1 LRSCPSTGPTKI
13 EGEDAKYF
21 RVYFGLRKFPG
32 GGGRRELY
40 AISEPVDLLEGSSIR
55 NPLQQ
60 LRERFHPLFYARK
73 SPVGRFVIRMVDL
86 PVWLSI
92 PHVSFKV
99 RGRLV
104 THGLAF
110 AAIGSQEPGSEALA
124 LVCIDRLKLES
135 FWDVGANIGY
145 YTWLL
150 KSASLGLRA
159 VMFEAAPANAQLIC
173 RTLKRNQLPGV
184 ELIAA
189 GASDRQGEGYL
200 RVDSL
205 AGATSTLD
213 NSAEQTFE
221 EQHWGIPSEKAA
233 ISLVTIDD
241 ERSHRLRVDFL
252 KIDVEGHE
260 AAVLRGA
267 QHTISSDQP
276 IVFIECFHPDHACL
290 ADLEREGYRFVDSD
304 RLKAQVDS
312 ETTNYFG
319 FPPKFHSSID
329 LLLKQ
334 ARERLDA

>member
-1 LRSCPSTGPTKI
+1 
-13 EGEDAKYF
+13 
-21 RVYFGLRKFPG
+21 
-32 GGGRRELY
+32 
-40 AISEPVDLLEGSSIR
+40 
-55 NPLQQ
+55 LQQ
-60 LRERFHPLFYARK
+60 LRERFHPLYYARK
-73 SPVGRFVIRMVDL
+73 SALGRFVIRLVDL

-92 PHVSFKV
+92 PEVSFKV

-124 LVCIDRLKLES
+124 LACIDRLKLES

-150 KSASLGLRA
+150 KSASLGLGA
-159 VMFEAAPANAQLIC
+159 VMFEASPANAQLI
-173 RTLKRNQLPGV
+173 RTTLKRNRLPGV

-189 GASDRQGEGYL
+189 GASDCQGEGYL

-221 EQHWGIPSEKAA
+221 EQHWGVPSGKTA
-233 ISLVTIDD
+233 ISLVTIDE
-241 ERSHRLRVDFL
+241 ERSRRLRVDFL

-276 IVFIECFHPDHACL
+276 ILFVECFHPEHVCL
-290 ADLEREGYRFVDSD
+290 GNLEREGYRFVDGD

-319 FPPKFHSSID
+319 FPRKFHSNID

-334 ARERLDA
+334 ARERLEA

>member
-1 LRSCPSTGPTKI
+1 
-13 EGEDAKYF
+13 
-21 RVYFGLRKFPG
+21 
-32 GGGRRELY
+32 
-40 AISEPVDLLEGSSIR
+40 
-55 NPLQQ
+55 LQQ
-60 LRERFHPLFYARK
+60 LRERFHPLYYARK
-73 SPVGRFVIRMVDL
+73 SAAGRFVIRLVDL

-92 PHVSFKV
+92 PDVSFKV

-110 AAIGSQEPGSEALA
+110 AAIGSQELGSEALA
-124 LVCIDRLKLES
+124 LACIDRLKLES

-150 KSASLGLRA
+150 RSASPGLRA
-159 VMFEAAPANAQLIC
+159 VLFEASPGNAEFV
-173 RTLKRNQLPGV
+173 RTTLERNQLPDV

-189 GASDRQGEGYL
+189 GASDCQGDGYL

-213 NSAEQTFE
+213 QSAKQTFE
-221 EQHWGIPSEKAA
+221 EQHFGIPSAKTP

-241 ERSHRLRVDFL
+241 ERSRRLRVDFL

-267 QHTISSDQP
+267 QRTISSDQP
-276 IVFIECFHPDHACL
+276 ILFVECFHPEHACL
-290 ADLEREGYRFVDSD
+290 GYLEQEGYRFVDGD

-319 FPPKFHSSID
+319 FPRKFHSNID
-329 LLLKQ
+329 LLLKK
-334 ARERLDA
+334 ARERLKA

>member
-1 LRSCPSTGPTKI
+1 
-13 EGEDAKYF
+13 
-21 RVYFGLRKFPG
+21 
-32 GGGRRELY
+32 
-40 AISEPVDLLEGSSIR
+40 
-55 NPLQQ
+55 LQQ
-60 LRERFHPLFYARK
+60 LRERFHPLYYARK
-73 SPVGRFVIRMVDL
+73 SAVGRFVIRLVDL

-92 PHVSFKV
+92 PDVSFKV

-150 KSASLGLRA
+150 KSASMRLRA
-159 VMFEAAPANAQLIC
+159 VMFEASPANAELI
-173 RTLKRNQLPGV
+173 RTTLKRNRLPDV

-189 GASDRQGEGYL
+189 GASDCKGEGYL

-221 EQHWGIPSEKAA
+221 EQHWGIASGKAA

-241 ERSHRLRVDFL
+241 ERLHRLRVDFL

-260 AAVLRGA
+260 AAVLGGA
-267 QHTISSDQP
+267 QRTIASDQP
-276 IVFIECFHPDHACL
+276 ILFVECFHPEHVCL
-290 ADLEREGYRFVDSD
+290 GNLEREGYRFVDGD
-304 RLKAQVDS
+304 RLKAQVDA

-319 FPPKFHSSID
+319 FPRKFHSNID

-334 ARERLDA
+334 ARERLEA

>member
-1 LRSCPSTGPTKI
+1 
-13 EGEDAKYF
+13 
-21 RVYFGLRKFPG
+21 
-32 GGGRRELY
+32 
-40 AISEPVDLLEGSSIR
+40 
-55 NPLQQ
+55 LQQ
-60 LRERFHPLFYARK
+60 LRERFHPLYYARK
-73 SPVGRFVIRMVDL
+73 SAVGRFVIRLVDL

-92 PHVSFKV
+92 PDVGFKV
-99 RGRLV
+99 RCRLV

-124 LVCIDRLKLES
+124 LVCIDHLKLAS

-159 VMFEAAPANAQLIC
+159 VMFEASPANAELI
-173 RTLKRNQLPGV
+173 RTTLKRNRLPGV

-189 GASDRQGEGYL
+189 GASDCQGEGYL

-221 EQHWGIPSEKAA
+221 EQHWGIPSGKTA

-241 ERSHRLRVDFL
+241 ERSRRTRVDFI

-276 IVFIECFHPDHACL
+276 ILFVECFHPEHVCL
-290 ADLEREGYRFVDSD
+290 EHLEREGYRFIDGD
-304 RLKAQVDS
+304 RLQAQVDPG
-312 ETTNYFG
+312 TTNYFG
-319 FPPKFHSSID
+319 FPRRFHSNID

-334 ARERLDA
+334 ARERLEA

>member
-1 LRSCPSTGPTKI
+1 M
-13 EGEDAKYF
+13 
-21 RVYFGLRKFPG
+21 
-32 GGGRRELY
+32 
-40 AISEPVDLLEGSSIR
+40 
-55 NPLQQ
+55 QQ
-60 LRERFHPLFYARK
+60 LRERFHPLYYARK
-73 SPVGRFVIRMVDL
+73 SAAGRFVIRLVDL

-92 PHVSFKV
+92 PDVSFKV

-124 LVCIDRLKLES
+124 LACIDRLKLQS

-150 KSASLGLRA
+150 KSASPGLRA
-159 VMFEAAPANAQLIC
+159 VLIEASPANAELV
-173 RTLKRNQLPGV
+173 RSTLRRNQLPDV

-189 GASDRQGEGYL
+189 GASDCQGDGYL

-213 NSAEQTFE
+213 QSAEQTFE
-221 EQHWGIPSEKAA
+221 EQHWGIPSGKTP
-233 ISLVTIDD
+233 IPLVTIDD
-241 ERSHRLRVDFL
+241 ERSRRLSVDFL

-267 QHTISSDQP
+267 RRTISSDEP
-276 IVFIECFHPDHACL
+276 ILFVECFHPEHACL
-290 ADLEREGYRFVDSD
+290 GYLEREGYRFVDGD
-304 RLKAQVDS
+304 RLQAQVDS

-319 FPPKFHSSID
+319 FPRKFHSNID

-334 ARERLDA
+334 ARERLRA